1 MLNPYL
7 NRILGKI
14 NDFIDRAN
22 VRTILLTSLAI
33 IFTNY
38 YLLRT
43 IGLKG
48 VQQKKEY
55 VAGTYNPNDTLVSI
69 IQDSSK
75 IRIPNITFKANRN
88 KHITLHEIEFINT
101 LATLA
106 KQEAEKYNIPA
117 SIKIAQSAL
126 ESNWGK
132 SDIAQ
137 KANNYY
143 GIKKKKALTE
153 AEKVLVADRIRH
165 RTTEYEN
172 NKKIKKVEE
181 FCSYDSRWASFRH
194 HSVFLRKRIDSDFN
208 KGYSKMKNLPLK
220 AYKKWARALQE
231 SGYSTDPHYANKL
244 ISIIETHKLHQFDK

>member
-7 NRILGKI
+7 NHILGKI

-22 VRTILLTSLAI
+22 LRTILLTALTI
-33 IFTNY
+33 IFTAY
-38 YLLRT
+38 CIMRT
-43 IGLKG
+43 ID
-48 VQQKKEY
+48 VRIIQQHGY
-55 VAGTYNPNDTLVSI
+55 VTETYIPNDSLISI
-69 IQDSSK
+69 TQDSSK
-75 IRIPNITFKANRN
+75 IRIPNITIRRNSN
-88 KHITLHEIEFINT
+88 KHITTHEIEFISA
-101 LATLA
+101 LSPLA
-106 KQEAEKYNIPA
+106 KKEAKKYSIPA

-126 ESNWGK
+126 ESSWGK
-132 SDIAQ
+132 SEIAR

-143 GIKKKKALTE
+143 GIKKKKALSE

-172 NKKIKKVEE
+172 NRKIKKVEE

-194 HSVFLRKRIDSDFN
+194 HSVFLRKRIDSSYN

-231 SGYSTDPHYANKL
+231 SGYSTDPDYANKL
-244 ISIIETHKLHQFDK
+244 IRIIEAYKLHQLDK